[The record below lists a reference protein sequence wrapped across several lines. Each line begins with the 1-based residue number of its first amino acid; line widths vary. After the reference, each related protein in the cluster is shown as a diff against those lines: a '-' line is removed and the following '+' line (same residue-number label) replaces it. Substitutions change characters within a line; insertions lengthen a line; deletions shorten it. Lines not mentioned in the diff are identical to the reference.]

1 MDGGNGNGN
10 GNVIIIEGQDNQRNR
25 NYPLNKFIVSRRQI
39 VPIYIK
45 RVLQVGEGTYG
56 KVYKAQHKL
65 TGEYVAMK
73 NYD

>member
-10 GNVIIIEGQDNQRNR
+10 DNVDNYRRARQPEKQKLSLEQIYCIKTTNR
-25 NYPLNKFIVSRRQI
+25 PN
-39 VPIYIK
+39 IYQ